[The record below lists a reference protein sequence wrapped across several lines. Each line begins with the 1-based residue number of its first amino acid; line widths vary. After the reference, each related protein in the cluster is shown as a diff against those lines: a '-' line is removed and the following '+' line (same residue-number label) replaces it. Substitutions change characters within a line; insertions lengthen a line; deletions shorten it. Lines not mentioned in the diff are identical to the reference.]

1 MFDYRDFMNLS
12 RVAESMQ
19 GVPLAAKTIGST
31 ATT

>member
-1 MFDYRDFMNLS
+1 MFAYRELLNLS